1 MGKRKKTKSFVRI
14 LFYSISLFI
23 PSLFIYVFGM
33 TEIRSLNKDM
43 AQIEDELS
51 SLQNILEQK
60 IVEVQ
65 KLSSEERIVK
75 IAEEKLGLVR
85 ENKPL
90 DNLFVSKNK
99 IRQIEKIVN
108 SKYD

>member
-1 MGKRKKTKSFVRI
+1 MGKRKKNKPFVRI
-14 LFYSISLFI
+14 LTYSISLII
-23 PSLFIYVFGM
+23 PSLFLYVFIM
-33 TEIRSLNKDM
+33 TEIRSLNKEM
-43 AQIEDELS
+43 AQIEDEIS

-85 ENKPL
+85 EGKQL

-99 IRQIEKIVN
+99 IHQIEKIVN